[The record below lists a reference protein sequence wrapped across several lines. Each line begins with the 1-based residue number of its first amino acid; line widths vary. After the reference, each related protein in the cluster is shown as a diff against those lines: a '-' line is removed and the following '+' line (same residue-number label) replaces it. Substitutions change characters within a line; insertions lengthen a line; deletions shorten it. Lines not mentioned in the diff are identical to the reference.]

1 MSTMPSRQPRPLSV
15 RRLRRWAR
23 ARTGTL
29 RSQTALILLVALSTV
44 VGASMVLLP
53 SAISIPTVTVPMVL
67 GSLFLGPRVLPW
79 FIVYLLLWLTAAVPV
94 LPQINGRAVTGVL
107 MLFLTGLI
115 IMMTSFRRTRLGVAG
130 ARGESMLVELSDRI
144 LSLGELPELPA
155 PWSAEVAIR
164 SSGGTRFAGDF
175 VVAALSDPDRLD
187 LAMVDVSGKGEQA
200 GTRALLLAGAMGGLV
215 SAVDPVDFLPSANAY
230 LAGHPWQ
237 DGFATAVQLSLDLQS
252 GVFRVWS
259 AGHPPALHWVAG
271 SGRWLPLASEGPL
284 LGLVPDADFDGVSG
298 TLRTG
303 DALMLYTDGMVE
315 TRRGDIGMGI
325 DKMLGQADQLLRGR
339 FEGGAAL
346 LADELG
352 SPDDDRA
359 LLLVWRR

>member
-1 MSTMPSRQPRPLSV
+1 
-15 RRLRRWAR
+15 
-23 ARTGTL
+23 
-29 RSQTALILLVALSTV
+29 
-44 VGASMVLLP
+44 
-53 SAISIPTVTVPMVL
+53 
-67 GSLFLGPRVLPW
+67 
-79 FIVYLLLWLTAAVPV
+79 
-94 LPQINGRAVTGVL
+94 
-107 MLFLTGLI
+107 
-115 IMMTSFRRTRLGVAG
+115 VAG

-144 LSLGELPELPA
+144 LSLGELPDLPA
-155 PWSAEVAIR
+155 PWAAEVAIR

-175 VVAALSDPDRLD
+175 VVAGGSDPNRLD
-187 LAMVDVSGKGEQA
+187 LAVVDVSGKGEQA

-215 SAVDPVDFLPSANAY
+215 SAVDPVDFLPAANAY
-230 LAGHPWQ
+230 LAGHPWP
-237 DGFATAVQLSLDLQS
+237 DGFATAVQLSLDLRS

-284 LGLVPDADFDGVSG
+284 LGLIPDADFVGVTG
-298 TLRTG
+298 TLRSG
-303 DALMLYTDGMVE
+303 DALMFYTDGMVE